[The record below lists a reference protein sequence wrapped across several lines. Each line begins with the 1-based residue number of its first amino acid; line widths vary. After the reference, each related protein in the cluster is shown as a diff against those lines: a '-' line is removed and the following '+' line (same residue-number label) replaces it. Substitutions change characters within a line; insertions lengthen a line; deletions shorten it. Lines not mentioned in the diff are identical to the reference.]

1 MHALQQDMGRE
12 IICEKS
18 AKKSE
23 KRSRLRL
30 QKDVIEVLQT
40 HNVRP
45 THMIFLFERSG
56 SKGNKLNVT

>member
-1 MHALQQDMGRE
+1 MHALLRDMGRE

-18 AKKSE
+18 PKEPKNH
-23 KRSRLRL
+23 SRLWL

-45 THMIFLFERSG
+45 TPMIFVFDRAG
-56 SKGNKLNVT
+56 SKGNKMNVT